1 MVRMRSRVRVPSS
14 APRRGKFRDFKA
26 LAKARAFSCSTAAPF
41 PRRTHFANAPFEFS
55 GGPILS
61 ASILYQRHTSEQSLL
76 CSVFLCKKNFTRALV
91 PAVHT
96 FRLLNALRLER
107 QASFS
112 PTNPLRCSGPFPFKL
127 RCSRFH
133 GRPLH
138 RRCLPNRRFGQRSC
152 SRPFPFKL
160 RYSRFHGR
168 PLHRRCL
175 PNRRFGQRSIAA
187 LGSRGAQL
195 YLQRFCM
202 NNARRGVQRACLPAL
217 RCRAAAHQ
225 PFYRQQKSLPLRRN
239 RKGRLCAAMFG
250 GLPRIKC

>member
-1 MVRMRSRVRVPSS
+1 MRHQRKPRQTTIFMGSR
-14 APRRGKFRDFKA
+14 
-26 LAKARAFSCSTAAPF
+26 
-41 PRRTHFANAPFEFS
+41 N
-55 GGPILS
+55 
-61 ASILYQRHTSEQSLL
+61 L
-76 CSVFLCKKNFTRALV
+76 C
-91 PAVHT
+91 
-96 FRLLNALRLER
+96 
-107 QASFS
+107 
-112 PTNPLRCSGPFPFKL
+112 NPLRCSRPFSFKLRYSCFHGGPLHRRCLPNRRFGQRSCSRPFPFKL
-127 RCSRFH
+127 RYSRFH

-138 RRCLPNRRFGQRSC
+138 RRCLSNHRFGQRSC